1 MTKGSISRWLCD
13 CLLSPIVDKEPE
25 LASQFRIISIPTLV
39 VMQDGQVVAQAVG
52 ARPKSAILAML

>member
-1 MTKGSISRWLCD
+1 M
-13 CLLSPIVDKEPE
+13 LSPIVDKEPE

-39 VMQDGQVVAQAVG
+39 VMQDGQVGDHLAVG

>member
-1 MTKGSISRWLCD
+1 M
-13 CLLSPIVDKEPE
+13 LSPIVDKEPE

-52 ARPKSAILAML
+52 ARPKSAIPAML